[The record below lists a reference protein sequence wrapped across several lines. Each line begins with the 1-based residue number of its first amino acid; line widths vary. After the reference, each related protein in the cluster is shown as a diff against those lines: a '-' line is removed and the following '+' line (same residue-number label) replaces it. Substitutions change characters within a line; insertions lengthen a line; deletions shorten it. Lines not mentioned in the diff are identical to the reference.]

1 MDGMVMYKKILAA
14 IENSPRGDKIFATAL
29 ELAEA
34 VKADLKLLNV
44 LSPEEEYGPVFH
56 GISTLDYY
64 PALYDDLMQ
73 KYRKE
78 WEEFLAKSRSRLENL
93 TNQSKARGVNAE
105 YSQNYGSPG
114 RTICEVAEEWQADL
128 IVMGHRG
135 LKGITELIQGSASNY
150 VMHHA
155 KCSVLIVKTRIEE

>member
-1 MDGMVMYKKILAA
+1 MYKKILAA
-14 IENSPRGDKIFATAL
+14 IEDSPRGDKIFANAL
-29 ELAEA
+29 ELAEVA
-34 VKADLKLLNV
+34 KAELKLLNV

-78 WEEFLAKSRSRLENL
+78 WEEFLSNTRSRLENL
-93 TNQSKARGVNAE
+93 TSQARARGVATE

-114 RTICEVAEEWQADL
+114 RTICEVAEEWSADL
-128 IVMGHRG
+128 IIMGHRG

-150 VMHHA
+150 VMHNA
-155 KCSVLIVKTRIEE
+155 KCSVMIIKTPIEGEG

>member
-1 MDGMVMYKKILAA
+1 MYKKILAA
-14 IENSPRGDKIFATAL
+14 IENSPRGDKVFASAL
-29 ELAEA
+29 ELAELTGGE
-34 VKADLKLLNV
+34 LKLLNV
-44 LSPEEEYGPVFH
+44 LSPEEEYGPIFQ

-78 WEEFLAKSRSRLENL
+78 WEQFLSSTRSRLENF
-93 TNQSKARGVNAE
+93 TSQARARGVATE
-105 YSQNYGSPG
+105 FSQNYGSPG
-114 RTICEVAEEWQADL
+114 RTICEVAAEWQADL

-150 VMHHA
+150 VMHNS
-155 KCSVLIVKTRIEE
+155 KCSVLIIKFPEA

>member
-1 MDGMVMYKKILAA
+1 MYKKILAA
-14 IENSPRGDKIFATAL
+14 IENNPRGDKVFAQAL
-29 ELAEA
+29 ELAELN
-34 VKADLKLLNV
+34 KSELRLLHV

-78 WEEFLAKSRSRLENL
+78 WEQVLASTRGRLENL
-93 TNQSKARGVNAE
+93 TNQARAKGVVAE

-135 LKGITELIQGSASNY
+135 LKGISELIQGSASNY
-150 VMHHA
+150 VLHNS
-155 KCSVLIVKTRIEE
+155 KCSVLVVKLPQMMTEKS